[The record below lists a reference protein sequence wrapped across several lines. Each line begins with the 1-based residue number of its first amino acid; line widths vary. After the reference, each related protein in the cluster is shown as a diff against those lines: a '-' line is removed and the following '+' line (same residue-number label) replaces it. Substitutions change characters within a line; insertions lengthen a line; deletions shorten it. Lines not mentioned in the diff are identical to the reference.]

1 MILLTGAAGK
11 TGISILRALTQHGVA
26 VRTLVRNSQQLAQVA
41 GFKNTEP
48 IIGDLLDEA
57 SLNKAVEGADS
68 IYAICP
74 NMSPD
79 ELQIGKSLIRIAKIN
94 NVSRIVYHS
103 VLHPQVE
110 SMPHHWQK
118 MRVEESLFS
127 SGLDFTI
134 LQPCAYMQNILAGW
148 KSILEGQYAVPYNLN
163 SRISIVDLEDIA
175 KVAAKVLTEPGH
187 SNAIYEL
194 CGPGNLSQYEVAD
207 QISGILKQPVIAVE
221 QSRQDWQQ
229 NALASGMQKHQIEL
243 LLKMFEYYDKF
254 GLVGNSSVLEY
265 LLGRKP
271 TTFKEF
277 IARITSPGDEG

>member
-11 TGISILRALTQHGVA
+11 TGISILQNLMQHGIA
-26 VRTLVRNSQQLAQVA
+26 VRALVRNQQQSDKVA
-41 GFKNTEP
+41 VFKNTIP

-57 SLNKAVEGADS
+57 SLSKAVNGVDT

-79 ELQIGKSLIRIAKIN
+79 ELHIAKTLIRIAQQN

-110 SMPHHWQK
+110 TMPHHWQK
-118 MRVEESLFS
+118 MRVEESLFTC
-127 SGLDFTI
+127 GLDFTI
-134 LQPCAYMQNILAGW
+134 LQPCAYMQNVLSGWQNILLG
-148 KSILEGQYAVPYNLN
+148 KYIVPYNIN
-163 SRISIVDLEDIA
+163 TRISIVDLEDIA
-175 KVAAKVLTEPGH
+175 RVAAKVLFEPGH

-194 CGPGNLSQYEVAD
+194 SGPENLTQLEVAE
-207 QISGILKQPVIAVE
+207 QISEHFNQSVIAVE

-229 NALASGMQKHQIEL
+229 NAYESGMQKQQIEL
-243 LLKMFEYYDKF
+243 LIKMFEYYDKF
-254 GLVGNSSVLEY
+254 GLVGNSSILEY

-271 TTFKEF
+271 TTFNQF
-277 IARITSPGDEG
+277 ITRIISSGDEG

>member
-11 TGISILRALTQHGVA
+11 TGASILRNLTQHGVA
-26 VRTLVRNSQQLAQVA
+26 VRALVRNQLQADKVA
-41 GFKNTEP
+41 GFKNTET
-48 IIGDLLDEA
+48 IIGDLLDGS
-57 SLNKAVEGADS
+57 SLNKAVEGVDT
-68 IYAICP
+68 IYTICP

-79 ELQIGKSLIRIAKIN
+79 EYQIGKSLMMIAQQH
-94 NVSRIVYHS
+94 NVSRFVYHS

-118 MRVEESLFS
+118 MRVEETLFT

-134 LQPCAYMQNILAGW
+134 LQPCAYMQNILTGW
-148 KSILEGQYAVPYNLN
+148 KTILEGQYVVPYNLK

-175 KVAAKVLTEPGH
+175 KVASKVLIEPGH

-194 CGPGNLSQYEVAD
+194 CGPENLSQYEVAD
-207 QISGILKQPVIAVE
+207 QISGIIKQPVEAVE
-221 QSRQDWQQ
+221 QSRLNWQK
-229 NALASGMQKHQIEL
+229 NALASGMRNHQIAL
-243 LLKMFEYYDKF
+243 LVKMFEYYDKF
-254 GLVGNSSVLEY
+254 GLGGNSSVLEY

-277 IARITSPGDEG
+277 ITRITSPGDEG